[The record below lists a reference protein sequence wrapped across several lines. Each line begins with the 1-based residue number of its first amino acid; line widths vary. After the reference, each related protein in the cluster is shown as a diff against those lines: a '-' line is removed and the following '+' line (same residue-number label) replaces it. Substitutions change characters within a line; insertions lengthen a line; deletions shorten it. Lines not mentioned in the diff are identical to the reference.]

1 MLSGGAVVK
10 RSPFH
15 ISSWVFSA
23 FTLSVVGLTPLCA
36 SGAQEIGGATRSDTA
51 VPMTPGDDRINLQ
64 SLIEEMSAR
73 SPEIKAA
80 RERWE
85 AGKAVVPQVQ
95 TLPDPRL
102 QFGHQRMPMTEPFQG
117 AMYGFG
123 QEIPFPGKLS
133 LKGDIAQRDAE
144 RLEQEYNATRLRL
157 VAVLKETYFNLHFVH
172 KSTEIVEKN
181 KTLLMQ
187 FEKTAKARYSVGQ
200 AAQQDVFRA
209 QVEISRVLDRL
220 AVLDQQKESLHAAIN
235 RLVNR
240 PPSGPLG
247 TPEEIQTTILTIPLQ
262 ELSRRADEFSPALLA
277 TAKSI
282 DRSERSVSLAKRQY
296 YPDFD
301 VTALGLRNDRTN
313 DNGYQVM
320 VGITIPLFYET
331 KQKQGVREARASLEG
346 AREDFAATRQDLLF
360 QVKDG
365 FVQAQRAERLITI
378 LRDAIIPQAT
388 MALQASQAG
397 YGVGKVD
404 FLTLLN
410 SLLTLQESELE
421 LHGEMAAHE
430 KAMARLEE
438 VTGGPLT
445 ITGSIPPGDGA
456 RTLDSGERNTEG
468 VLRR

>member
-1 MLSGGAVVK
+1 MTQPIARNPLWSVPLFVFFIVMLSPWPVRGEE
-10 RSPFH
+10 
-15 ISSWVFSA
+15 
-23 FTLSVVGLTPLCA
+23 A
-36 SGAQEIGGATRSDTA
+36 SGS
-51 VPMTPGDDRINLQ
+51 VTPNSTVHGSQAEHRIALA
-64 SLIEEMSAR
+64 SLIEELEGVN
-73 SPEIKAA
+73 PEIRAA
-80 RERWE
+80 RQRWE
-85 AGKAVVPQVQ
+85 AAKAVVPQVQ

-102 QFGHQRMPMTEPFQG
+102 QLGYQRMPMTDPLQG

-133 LKGDIAQRDAE
+133 LKGEVAQREAE
-144 RLEQEYNATRLRL
+144 RVEQEFNATRLRL
-157 VAVLKETYFNLHFVH
+157 IATLKEGYFNLHFVH
-172 KSTEIVEKN
+172 KSIEIVERN
-181 KTLLMQ
+181 KALLMQ

-209 QVEISRVLDRL
+209 QLEISRVLDRL

-240 PPSGPLG
+240 PPAGPLG
-247 TPEEIQTTILTIPLQ
+247 TPDEVHTSILTIPLQ
-262 ELSRRADEFSPALLA
+262 ELNERADAFSPALLA
-277 TAKSI
+277 TAKGI

-301 VTALGLRNDRTN
+301 ITALGLRNDRIN

-320 VGITIPLFYET
+320 VGIKIPLFYET
-331 KQKQGVREARASLEG
+331 KQKQGVREAMAGLEG
-346 AREDFAATRQDLLF
+346 AREEFSATRQDLLF

-388 MALQASQAG
+388 LALQAAQAG

-410 SLLTLQESELE
+410 SLLTLQDSQLE
-421 LHGEMAAHE
+421 LHGEMVNHE
-430 KAMARLEE
+430 KALARLEA
-438 VTGGPLT
+438 VTGGPLSGGLLERKP
-445 ITGSIPPGDGA
+445 GS
-456 RTLDSGERNTEG
+456 
-468 VLRR
+468 

>member
-1 MLSGGAVVK
+1 VRPFVVLCQ
-10 RSPFH
+10 SWFIPFA
-15 ISSWVFSA
+15 IF
-23 FTLSVVGLTPLCA
+23 SVVVLVPWAVLAAEDRGQVTVDKTVPSSQGEVRIDLPGLIRELEGT
-36 SGAQEIGGATRSDTA
+36 
-51 VPMTPGDDRINLQ
+51 N
-64 SLIEEMSAR
+64 
-73 SPEIKAA
+73 PEIKAA
-80 RERWE
+80 RQRWE
-85 AGKAVVPQVQ
+85 AAKAVVPQVQ

-102 QFGHQRMPMTEPFQG
+102 QFGYQRMPMTEPLQG
-117 AMYGFG
+117 PMYGFG
-123 QEIPFPGKLS
+123 QEIPFPGKLR
-133 LKGDIAQRDAE
+133 LKGDVAQSEAE
-144 RLEQEYNATRLRL
+144 RLELEFQALRLRHI
-157 VAVLKETYFNLHFVH
+157 ATLKEAYFNLHFIH

-181 KTLLMQ
+181 KVLLMQ
-187 FEKTAKARYSVGQ
+187 FEKTAKSRYSVGQ

-262 ELSRRADEFSPALLA
+262 ELNRRAVEFSPALLA

-282 DRSERSVSLAKRQY
+282 DRSERSVSLAQRQY

-320 VGITIPLFYET
+320 LGIKIPLFYET
-331 KQKQGVREARASLEG
+331 KQKQGVREALAVLEG
-346 AREDFAATRQDLLF
+346 AREDFTAARQDLLF

-388 MALQASQAG
+388 LGLQAAQAG
-397 YGVGKVD
+397 YAVGKID

-410 SLLTLQESELE
+410 SLLTLQESQLE
-421 LHGEMAAHE
+421 LHGEMVSHE
-430 KAMARLEE
+430 KALARLEA
-438 VTGGPLT
+438 VTGGPL
-445 ITGSIPPGDGA
+445 GGPLSERKP
-456 RTLDSGERNTEG
+456 DS
-468 VLRR
+468 